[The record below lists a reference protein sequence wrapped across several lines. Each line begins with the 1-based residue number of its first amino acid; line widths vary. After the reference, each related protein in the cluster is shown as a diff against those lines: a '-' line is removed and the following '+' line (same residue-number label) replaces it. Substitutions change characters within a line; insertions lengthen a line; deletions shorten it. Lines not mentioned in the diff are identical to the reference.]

1 MIKRFAILTGKTLL
15 SLKKHDISIGE
26 LKALLK
32 QLNPPKKSKLSKKL
46 KKVKVISK
54 AFEVLYNFWSFFDY
68 NILEAIITSFCHDL
82 KPDLD
87 EYVLNF
93 KEYCNRRVCE
103 VPDESY
109 STKLSKSEE
118 KKKLHIQIDQNFVA
132 EIKKLKMK
140 DLKDLSDILEDIL
153 DTHLRILEIKDGSII
168 LTFHCLHEFDVIFP
182 LSRRQKEKL
191 QEIGVTRIYTGDQ
204 EHYRYSPPPK
214 GIAG

>member
-1 MIKRFAILTGKTLL
+1 MKERFAVLMGRTLR
-15 SLKKHDISIGE
+15 SLNMREVSIGE

-32 QLNPPKKSKLSKKL
+32 QLNASKKSKLSNKL
-46 KKVKVISK
+46 KKVTDINK
-54 AFEVLYNFWSFFDY
+54 AFEVLSNFWSFFDY
-68 NILEAIITSFCHDL
+68 KILKNIIMSYCFELNQDFE
-82 KPDLD
+82 
-87 EYVLNF
+87 EYVSKF

-103 VPDESY
+103 VPDDSY

-118 KKKLHIQIDQNFVA
+118 KKKLYIQIDQNFVD

-140 DLKDLSDILEDIL
+140 DLKYLSDILEDIL

-182 LSRRQKEKL
+182 LSRRQEEKL
-191 QEIGVTRIYTGDQ
+191 QETGVTRIYAGDQ
-204 EHYRYSPPPK
+204 EYYRYSPQPK